1 MSSLLA
7 FGKQREREGER
18 FIIFESAN
26 KPYLLNKLTL
36 RRESKKRKY
45 PTHAR
50 THTHK
55 SIDELFKMDRM
66 FKVATGKISNLF
78 VFENSVSF
86 KDQ

>member
-18 FIIFESAN
+18 FLIFESAN

-50 THTHK
+50 THTHTQISMNCSK
-55 SIDELFKMDRM
+55 RIECLN
-66 FKVATGKISNLF
+66 VATGKISNLF
-78 VFENSVSF
+78 VFKNSVI
-86 KDQ
+86 